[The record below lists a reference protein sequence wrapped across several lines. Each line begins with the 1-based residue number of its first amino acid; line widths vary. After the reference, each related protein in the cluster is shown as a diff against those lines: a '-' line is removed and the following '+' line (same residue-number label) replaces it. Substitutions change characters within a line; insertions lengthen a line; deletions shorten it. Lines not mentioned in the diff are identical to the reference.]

1 MRDTRDKMCPNRLI
15 ELRHARKLTR
25 PSTMSTP
32 MTSSLDEAIL
42 RILPTD
48 KEPDPWMS
56 TSRVIQ
62 LLIDRGHQVDYPRQV
77 RRRLARLEQEGLVL
91 STTDG
96 KHYVWQRK
104 SWLQGANR
112 MASVMSAA
120 EAVAFHALRRFV
132 ADKLPAAVIMDIE
145 PLFKAADT
153 RLSRDGKD
161 SRLYRAWVNKIGSVE
176 PTYLL
181 GRPPIDPVVFQT
193 VVTATFFERE
203 LHVRY
208 RPAYKETTAED
219 IKPKRLWPLALVESA
234 GLMYMVAQSPDHPP
248 RPDVGKPN
256 WLRTMYRLDRC
267 IAAVDSG
274 TKFAYP
280 ADFNLQATIEKE
292 QVFDFLPERPVV
304 LELAVEPAEAK
315 RLEERRMSEDQRHSV
330 LPDGRIKVTG
340 TVVPSVKLR
349 WWLRSLGA
357 SAEIL
362 SPPALRDE
370 FAREA
375 AALAKR
381 YGALVEG

>member
-1 MRDTRDKMCPNRLI
+1 
-15 ELRHARKLTR
+15 
-25 PSTMSTP
+25 

-48 KEPDPWMS
+48 RKSDSWMP

-62 LLIDRGHQVDYPRQV
+62 LLTDRGHQVDYPRQV
-77 RRRLARLEQEGLVL
+77 RRRLARLEREKLVL
-91 STTDG
+91 CTMDG
-96 KHYVWQRK
+96 QQLLWQRK
-104 SWLQGANR
+104 SWLQGANQ
-112 MASVMSAA
+112 MAGLMSAS

-132 ADKLPAAVIMDIE
+132 ADKLPAAVTMDIE

-153 RLSRDGKD
+153 RLSQDGED
-161 SRLYRAWVNKIGSVE
+161 SRLYRAWVYKIGSVE

-181 GRPPIDPVVFQT
+181 GRPPIDPEVFQT

-203 LHVRY
+203 LIVRY
-208 RPAYKETTAED
+208 RPAYKEISDED

-248 RPDVGKPN
+248 RPEEGKPN
-256 WLRTMYRLDRC
+256 WLRIMYRLDRC
-267 IAAVDSG
+267 ISAVDSG
-274 TKFAYP
+274 TAFAYP
-280 ADFNLQATIEKE
+280 RDFNLKATIEKE
-292 QVFDFLPERPVV
+292 QVFDFLPEPPVV
-304 LELAVEPAEAK
+304 LELALEPPEAK
-315 RLEERRMSEDQRHSV
+315 RLEERRMSEDQRHTP

-357 SAEIL
+357 AVEIL
-362 SPPALRDE
+362 APAVLRDE

-381 YGALVEG
+381 YVTTT